1 MHAKLVGVPGSHPCV
16 SAELMLR
23 HKGVE
28 FTRLDLPN
36 MSHKAML
43 PLLRHR
49 GSTVPVMTLDGKR
62 VSGTM
67 KIARALDHLVPEP
80 PLFAGADRATIEGA
94 EAWADSVLQD
104 GVRQLARYSVSVD
117 PDAMASFLTAP
128 VLKIPASTMRAILPA
143 IKPVVL
149 LQMRTKEETA
159 RTCLEALPAQLDRVD
174 ALLAEGVIGG
184 ERPERRR
191 LPDRAVRAAD
201 ADLRPAAAAHRLAPR
216 RPPMP
221 ASSSRITRAGS
232 GKCSPHSGFR
242 SETRRR
248 HRRLAVA
255 SRGRDRRGRTGSRP
269 LRGA

>member
-23 HKGVE
+23 YKGIE

-67 KIARALDHLVPEP
+67 KIARALDHFVPEP

-104 GVRQLARYSVSVD
+104 GVRQMARYSVSVD
-117 PDAMASFLTAP
+117 PEAMASFLTAP

-143 IKPVVL
+143 IRPVVL
-149 LQMRTKEETA
+149 LQMRTSQETA

-184 ERPERRR
+184 ERPN
-191 LPDRAVRAAD
+191 AAD
-201 ADLRPAAAAHRLAPR
+201 FQIAPSVRLMLTFDQLRAHIDARPAGAYARKLVPDYPGR
-216 RPPMP
+216 FREVFP
-221 ASSSRITRAGS
+221 AQWL
-232 GKCSPHSGFR
+232 PF
-242 SETRRR
+242 
-248 HRRLAVA
+248 
-255 SRGRDRRGRTGSRP
+255 
-269 LRGA
+269 

>member
-23 HKGVE
+23 YKGIE

-43 PLLRHR
+43 PLLRYR
-49 GSTVPVMTLDGKR
+49 GSTVPVMTFEGKR

-67 KIARALDHLVPEP
+67 RIARALEHFVPQP
-80 PLFAGADRATIEGA
+80 RLFPSEERATVEGA

-104 GVRQLARYSVSVD
+104 GVRQLSRYSVAID
-117 PDAMASFLTAP
+117 PEAMASFLTAP
-128 VLKIPASTMRAILPA
+128 VLKIPAGAMRAVLPA
-143 IKPVVL
+143 IRPVVL

-184 ERPERRR
+184 ERPN
-191 LPDRAVRAAD
+191 AAD
-201 ADLRPAAAAHRLAPR
+201 FQIAPSVRLMLNFDQLRPHIDARPAGAHARKLVPDYPGR
-216 RPPMP
+216 FREVFP
-221 ASSSRITRAGS
+221 AQWL
-232 GKCSPHSGFR
+232 PF
-242 SETRRR
+242 
-248 HRRLAVA
+248 
-255 SRGRDRRGRTGSRP
+255 
-269 LRGA
+269 

>member
-1 MHAKLVGVPGSHPCV
+1 MRAKLVGVPGSHPCI

-28 FTRLDLPN
+28 FSRLDLPN

-62 VSGTM
+62 ISGTM
-67 KIARALDHLVPEP
+67 RIARALEHFVPQP
-80 PLFAGADRATIEGA
+80 RLFPSEARATVEGA

-104 GVRQLARYSVSVD
+104 GVRQLSRYSVAID
-117 PDAMASFLTAP
+117 PEAMASFLTAP
-128 VLKIPASTMRAILPA
+128 VLKIPAGTMRAVLPA
-143 IKPVVL
+143 IRPVVL

-184 ERPERRR
+184 ERPN
-191 LPDRAVRAAD
+191 AAD
-201 ADLRPAAAAHRLAPR
+201 FQIAPSVRLMLNFDQLRPHIDPRPAGAHARKLVPDYPGR
-216 RPPMP
+216 FREVFPPQWLP
-221 ASSSRITRAGS
+221 
-232 GKCSPHSGFR
+232 F
-242 SETRRR
+242 
-248 HRRLAVA
+248 
-255 SRGRDRRGRTGSRP
+255 
-269 LRGA
+269 

>member
-23 HKGVE
+23 YKGIE

-43 PLLRHR
+43 PLLRYR
-49 GSTVPVMTLDGKR
+49 GSTVPVMTFEGKR

-67 KIARALDHLVPEP
+67 RIARALEHFVPQP
-80 PLFAGADRATIEGA
+80 RLFPSEERATVEGA

-104 GVRQLARYSVSVD
+104 GVRQLSRYSVAID
-117 PDAMASFLTAP
+117 PEAMASFLTAP
-128 VLKIPASTMRAILPA
+128 VLKIPAGAMRGVLPA
-143 IKPVVL
+143 IRPVVL

-184 ERPERRR
+184 ERPNAADFQIAPSVRLMLNFDQLRPHIDARPAGAHARR
-191 LPDRAVRAAD
+191 LVPDYPGRFREVF
-201 ADLRPAAAAHRLAPR
+201 PAQWLP
-216 RPPMP
+216 
-221 ASSSRITRAGS
+221 
-232 GKCSPHSGFR
+232 F
-242 SETRRR
+242 
-248 HRRLAVA
+248 
-255 SRGRDRRGRTGSRP
+255 
-269 LRGA
+269 